1 MGRSLLGGLFRVTAA
16 AAAVAGVAYL
26 FKDEIRGTEAYQNL
40 NSKYDVDTKI
50 ADATKKAKE
59 AAAIAK
65 DKAKE
70 AAVVAK
76 DKAYDLKDKAVDAY
90 KNSPWSATDDDNIF
104 EDDEIVLNEDG
115 EAEKRDYVEIKTD
128 AAEEKV
134 EEAVDEAKEKIGDA
148 VTTAADKLEDI
159 LKAAEAE
166 TEEISKEV
174 DNIEID

>member
-115 EAEKRDYVEIKTD
+115 EAEKRDYVEKLYTVGYNN
-128 AAEEKV
+128 EKPLT
-134 EEAVDEAKEKIGDA
+134 KEIGGLNN
-148 VTTAADKLEDI
+148 VRSRNKSTRF
-159 LKAAEAE
+159 
-166 TEEISKEV
+166 
-174 DNIEID
+174 

>member
-134 EEAVDEAKEKIGDA
+134 EEVKEKIGDA

-166 TEEISKEV
+166 TEEISKEI